1 MQRRLS
7 SDPVGIRVHDVIIK
21 GNTRT

>member
-1 MQRRLS
+1 
-7 SDPVGIRVHDVIIK
+7 VGIRVHDVIIK